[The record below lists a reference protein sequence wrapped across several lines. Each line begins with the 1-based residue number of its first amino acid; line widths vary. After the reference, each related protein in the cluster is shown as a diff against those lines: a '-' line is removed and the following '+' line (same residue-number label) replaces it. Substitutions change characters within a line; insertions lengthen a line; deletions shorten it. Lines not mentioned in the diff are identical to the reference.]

1 VILLEVA
8 VLVVFS
14 VVVKLGLLND
24 VNIYVYR
31 ALHIDSYVIHLFSET
46 ASIPAFIAIIG
57 AIILM
62 DLTRLRK
69 VSTFSQGLII
79 AIAINVLFVY
89 VLKMYLQ
96 IYRPGVLYAKQAVEI
111 LSAEVYG
118 YPSGHTARAFALA
131 THFFTRL
138 KTRKVVTPVFLWA
151 LGISV
156 SRLLLG
162 VHWLSDVLGGIL
174 VGILSAHIAN
184 LALKR
189 ITKVVQNE

>member
-1 VILLEVA
+1 VILLEVTA
-8 VLVVFS
+8 LVIFS

-62 DLTRLRK
+62 DLTKLRK
-69 VSTFSQGLII
+69 VSIFSKGLII
-79 AIAINVLFVY
+79 AIAINVLFVH
-89 VLKMYLQ
+89 VLKICLQ
-96 IYRPGVLYAKQAVEI
+96 IYRPGALYVKQAVEI

-118 YPSGHTARAFALA
+118 YPSGHAARAFALA
-131 THFFTRL
+131 TYFFTRL
-138 KTRKVVTPVFLWA
+138 KTRNVVTLVFLWA

-174 VGILSAHIAN
+174 VGTLSAHIAN
-184 LALKR
+184 LALMHHKDSA
-189 ITKVVQNE
+189 E